1 MPKAIALYSGGL
13 DSILAILAVKKQG
26 VEVIGLKFL
35 TGFVSKL
42 KEEDYVTAEK
52 FGFKIEQIDI
62 REKFIEILRHP
73 LHGYGKNLNPCID
86 CRIFMLKEAKKIMK
100 KYEAEFIITGEVL
113 GQRIMT
119 QKYEIM
125 RLIEKEAGLESLIL
139 RPLSAKLLPPSLPEI
154 KGLVKR
160 ELLYDFQ
167 GRSRK
172 PQIKL
177 AMDYCIQKIP
187 QPAGGCLLTDPLF
200 CKKVNDL
207 IMNNELSVKNV
218 ELLKLGRHFR
228 ISEKCKAIAGR
239 NEEENETLLK
249 NTEGVFLYPEDFK
262 GPVVLLIG
270 EFSEKEIQI
279 AASICVYYS
288 KRKNSDVIIK
298 KGINEDK
305 KIFNAIS
312 EQEIVKYRI

>member
-13 DSILAILAVKKQG
+13 DSILAILVVKKQE
-26 VEVIGLKFL
+26 VEVTGLKFIN
-35 TGFVSKL
+35 GFVSKL
-42 KEEDYVTAEK
+42 QEQDYFLAEK
-52 FGFKIEQIDI
+52 FGFKIEEIDI
-62 REKFIEILRHP
+62 REKFIEILKHP
-73 LHGYGKNLNPCID
+73 LYGYGKNLNPCID
-86 CRIFMLKEAKKIMK
+86 CRIFMLKEAKNIMNNYK
-100 KYEAEFIITGEVL
+100 AEFIITGEVL
-113 GQRIMT
+113 GQRTMT
-119 QKYEIM
+119 QKSEVM
-125 RLIEKEAGLESLIL
+125 SLIEKSAGLESLIL

-154 KGLVKR
+154 KGIVKR

-177 AMDYCIQKIP
+177 AMEFGIQKIP

-207 IMNNELSVKNV
+207 IMHNELSVKNV

-239 NEEENETLLK
+239 DEEENETLLK
-249 NTEGVFLYPEDFK
+249 NAEGVFIYPSDFK
-262 GPVVLLIG
+262 GPVVFLTG
-270 EFSEKEIQI
+270 EFSEKEIHI
-279 AASICVYYS
+279 AASICLYYS
-288 KRKNSDVIIK
+288 KRENSDVIIK
-298 KGINEDK
+298 KGSKEEK
-305 KIFNAIS
+305 KIFDAIS